1 METKWIFLCGRAT
14 CPGGVSHYTAMQL
27 YERENKNEIAVMV
40 HNQEIKQIYNKLMQ
54 QISAEKRKDMIKD
67 FIKKI

>member
-1 METKWIFLCGRAT
+1 
-14 CPGGVSHYTAMQL
+14 MQL
-27 YERENKNEIAVMV
+27 CKRENKNEIAVMV

>member
-1 METKWIFLCGRAT
+1 
-14 CPGGVSHYTAMQL
+14 MQL
-27 YERENKNEIAVMV
+27 CKRENKNEIAVMV

-54 QISAEKRKDMIKD
+54 QISSEKRKDMIKD